1 MEVRLDYLII
11 GLLLLAFALY
21 GFGGYSGK
29 VVTPSGWWDKNW
41 PIRYDVVIQSQGGQT
56 LRGWKVYFRVPSF
69 IYQHRNDLR
78 VIYDGN
84 LVPFYFSGYYMYVR
98 VPDSPEMNS
107 DTIRLQVYLGNPNA
121 RSAANR
127 NAVTYILRTSFEPHE
142 YRPSEYNYS
151 GIYHNGK
158 FSLVIPRGRCFEY
171 MRWFNSGQYGYFYAF
186 FRVSSGRDY
195 LDIYVD
201 GVRRN
206 RYRLDTRW
214 RRYGVSYRF
223 PKSGYHTVKFCSTSK
238 DVYMDDF
245 MVWDNT
251 VVGSAVF
258 VNQRFYYRIDLEA
271 NKVNPVDPDV
281 SDRNYVVFTISTD
294 APYLPVSTDFYV
306 DGKKVA
312 SGTGLH
318 FVQLLLTYGD
328 HNVLAVVH
336 FKNFDVNVDDTVHV
350 PAYPYDINVH
360 RVGSELVATGKYVK
374 SFYWLVDGN
383 RVDGNVLDTAG
394 LSGDVNV
401 CLFAVSPDNLEKHFC
416 SEMSFSSESSASFG
430 VVSSGSSTGTET
442 NVSVEENHFEKKK
455 AAVAMVVTR
464 SAAMKQRALA
474 VSLNPVTIGVGLV
487 LAGSVGYLLYLLIF
501 A

>member
-1 MEVRLDYLII
+1 MII
-11 GLLLLAFALY
+11 GLLLLVLALY

-41 PIRYDVVIQSQGGQT
+41 PIRYDVLIQSQGGQT

-69 IYQHRNDLR
+69 IYRHRNDLR
-78 VIYDGN
+78 VIYDGD
-84 LVPFYFSGYYMYVR
+84 LVPFYFSGSYMYVR
-98 VPDSPEMNS
+98 IPDSPEMNS
-107 DTIRLQVYLGNPNA
+107 DTVRLQVYLGNPNA

-127 NAVTYILRTSFEPHE
+127 NAVNYILRTSFELRE

-151 GIYHNGK
+151 KIHHTGK

-171 MRWFNSGQYGYFYAF
+171 TRWFNRGQYGYFYAY
-186 FRVSSGRDY
+186 FRTSSYRDY
-195 LDIYVD
+195 LNVYVD

-214 RRYGVSYRF
+214 RRYGVVYRF
-223 PKSGYHTVKFCSTSK
+223 TKSGYHTVKFCSTTK
-238 DVYMDDF
+238 DDYMDDF

-251 VVGSAVF
+251 VFGSAVF
-258 VNQRFYYRIDLEA
+258 VNQRFYYRIELEA

-281 SDRNYVVFTISTD
+281 SDRNYVVFTITTD
-294 APYLPVSTDFYV
+294 APYQPVSTDFYV

-336 FKNFDVNVDDTVHV
+336 FKSFDVNVDDTVHV
-350 PAYPYDINVH
+350 PAYPYDINVY
-360 RVGSELVATGKYVK
+360 RRGSSLVATGKYVK
-374 SFYWLVDGN
+374 SFYWVVDGN
-383 RVDGNVLDTAG
+383 RIEGNVLDVSG
-394 LSGDVNV
+394 LSGDVNI
-401 CLFAVSPDNLEKHFC
+401 CLFAVSPDNLEKHVC
-416 SEMSFSSESSASFG
+416 SEMSFSSESSSSFG
-430 VVSSGSSTGTET
+430 VVSSGTSGESEQ
-442 NVSVEENHFEKKK
+442 NVVVEENNAIKRK
-455 AAVAMVVTR
+455 AVAAYTVYRNATVR
-464 SAAMKQRALA
+464 RRALA